1 MNIDK
6 LAFSMAIEDR
16 RYELVR
22 RKKESRSFI
31 DSSYHY
37 TLTVLAFLLNQEFS
51 S

>member
-22 RKKESRSFI
+22 REKKSPGVL
-31 DSSYHY
+31 
-37 TLTVLAFLLNQEFS
+37 LTQAITTR
-51 S
+51 